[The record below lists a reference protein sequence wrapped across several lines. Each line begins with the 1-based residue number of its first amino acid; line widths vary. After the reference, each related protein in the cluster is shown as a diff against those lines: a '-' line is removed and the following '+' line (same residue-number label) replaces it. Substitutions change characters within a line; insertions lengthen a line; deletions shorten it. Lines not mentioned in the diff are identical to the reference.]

1 MNFLLAL
8 AAAAQFYG
16 AATFPDDHVTWQL
29 GNLDAITADAQTG
42 VLTFGAV
49 PSGDVG
55 CTAPRFTVD
64 TRTRT
69 LLAVHCLEA
78 DGVYRLLATAGCDQ

>member
-8 AAAAQFYG
+8 AAAAQLYG
-16 AATFPDDHVTWQL
+16 AATFPDDAVRWEL
-29 GNLDAITADAQTG
+29 GNLDPITADAQTG

-55 CTAPRFTVD
+55 YTAPRFTVD

-69 LLAVHCLEA
+69 VLAVHCLDA
-78 DGVYRLLATAGCDQ
+78 DGVYRLLLTGGAQ